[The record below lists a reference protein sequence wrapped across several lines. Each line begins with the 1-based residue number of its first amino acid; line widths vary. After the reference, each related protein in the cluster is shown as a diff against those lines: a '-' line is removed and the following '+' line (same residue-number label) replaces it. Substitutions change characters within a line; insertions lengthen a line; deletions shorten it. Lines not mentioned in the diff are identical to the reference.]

1 MSTAIEPEPARTAH
15 AGPRWGPALA
25 GVVAAAV
32 ALAIG
37 ELAAALL
44 GTKSLVLAVG
54 DVIVD
59 EAPGSIAREAI
70 DTLGGRNKPT
80 LITSIVVVCLAL
92 GAGLG
97 IVAHR
102 RRIAGP
108 IGFMLFAAL
117 GVWAQA
123 SAEGGDVGLGLL
135 AAWMAAVAGTVT
147 LHFLL
152 VQWDRSMHPTDRAA
166 ATLSDPRQPTPD
178 RRAFLGWSGGMTAAA
193 AILASGSRSVQGRS
207 RAAEARD
214 ELAARLEAST
224 PPSAGPTGL
233 EAEVPGLTPLVQPND
248 RFYRIDT
255 ALFVPRVDPADWSLE
270 IDGMV
275 DRPLTFTLDEL
286 YDRELVERPV
296 TLSCVSNEV
305 GGTLVGNAVWRG
317 IPLTELLD
325 EAGVHDGATQI
336 VGRSVD
342 GWDCGFPTELAY
354 DGREAMVALTMNGE
368 PLPINH
374 GFPARLVVSG
384 LYGYVSATKWLQS
397 ITLTTWEDF
406 DGYWI
411 PRGWSK
417 EGPVKTQSRIDV
429 PGKGEEL
436 EAGTLAVAGVAWA
449 PNLGIEQVEVQID
462 DDPWVAA
469 ELGDEMSDDSWRQW
483 VVSWDATPGDHVIRC
498 RATDGTGATQTD
510 LRTSVD
516 PNGASG
522 WHTIQVRV
530 T

>member
-1 MSTAIEPEPARTAH
+1 MSTAIEPEPTHAARSST
-15 AGPRWGPALA
+15 PWGPALA

-32 ALAIG
+32 ALAVG
-37 ELAAALL
+37 ELGAALV

-54 DVIVD
+54 DAIVRN
-59 EAPGSIAREAI
+59 APGSLAREAI

-80 LITSIVVVCLAL
+80 LITSIVLVCLAL
-92 GAGLG
+92 GAVLG
-97 IVAHR
+97 MVAQR

-108 IGFMLFAAL
+108 IGFTLFAAL
-117 GVWAQA
+117 GVWAQS

-135 AAWMAAVAGTVT
+135 AAWMAAVAGSVS

-152 VQWDRSMHPTDRAA
+152 TQWDRSETRSTRAD
-166 ATLSDPRQPTPD
+166 TRPDPRRPTPD

-193 AILASGSRSVQGRS
+193 AVLASGSRSLRSRS

-214 ELAARLEAST
+214 ELAARLDTGAPASAT
-224 PPSAGPTGL
+224 PTGL
-233 EAEVPGLTPLVQPND
+233 ETSVSGLTPLVQPNGD
-248 RFYRIDT
+248 FYKIDT
-255 ALFVPRVDPADWSLE
+255 TLFSPRVDPDGWSLH

-275 DRPLTFTLDEL
+275 DRPLEFTLDQL

-305 GGTLVGNAVWRG
+305 GGDLVGNAIWRG

-325 EAGVHDGATQI
+325 EAGVQEGATQI

-368 PLPINH
+368 PLPIDH

-406 DGYWI
+406 DGYWV

-429 PGKGEEL
+429 PGHR
-436 EAGTLAVAGVAWA
+436 EALAAGPVAVAGVAWA
-449 PNLGIEQVEVQID
+449 PSIGIEQVEVQIGD
-462 DDPWVAA
+462 GPWVAA
-469 ELGDEMSDDSWRQW
+469 ELGDEMSDDTWRQW
-483 VVSWDATPGDHVIRC
+483 VLPWEATPGQHIIRC

-510 LRTSVD
+510 LRTNPD

-522 WHTIQVRV
+522 WHTIQVSV
-530 T
+530 S